1 MFGFRKYRH
10 ISRRQKPERT
20 DERNAAASDTPAR
33 GR

>member
-20 DERNAAASDTPAR
+20 DECGTPASDTPAR